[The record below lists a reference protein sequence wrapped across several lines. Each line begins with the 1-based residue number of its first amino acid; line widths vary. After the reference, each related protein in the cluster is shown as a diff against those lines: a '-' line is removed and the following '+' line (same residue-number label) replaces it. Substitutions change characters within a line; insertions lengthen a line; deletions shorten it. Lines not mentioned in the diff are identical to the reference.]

1 MAKKRKHSLPAKDI
15 REILRLGLECGFS
28 NREIAKSSSV
38 SHVSAG
44 FYLKQAIE
52 SGRAYEDFRKMNDQE
67 LIACFRDHHGSD
79 KSGLKP
85 EPDWNWVHQELSR
98 KGVTLQLLWEEY
110 KDEHPDGYQ
119 TTQFYERYRRW
130 KSKLHTWM
138 RQDHKAGEKLFVDY
152 AGQTVEIKDP
162 QTGKFRKAQVF
173 VAVLGL
179 SNYTYAEATWDQS
192 SSSWIGSHIRAFE
205 YFQGVPKVIIP
216 DNLKAAVIK
225 ANRYESQ
232 INPTYLNLAIHYS
245 TAIMPARVRKPKD
258 KAKAEVG
265 VQIVERWILAALR
278 NHTFFSLRE
287 LNNEIRRLLIKLNEK
302 PFKKLDGTRQ
312 MQFDMLEKPVLAPLP
327 VDRFEICEWKNAKV
341 NLDYH
346 IELNRHYYSV
356 PYKLVHQVLNV
367 RFTDTTV
374 EIFHQNE
381 RIASH
386 RRSLVP
392 HHHTTVREH
401 MPKAHQEHLEWTPS
415 RMQEWAS
422 NIGDSTVGVINEILK
437 SRNFPEQ
444 SYRSCLGVLR
454 LSKKYGNQRL
464 ETACKRA
471 LSYDMPRYS
480 NIRNILEKGLDL
492 ILEDQ
497 HQKESQP
504 PQDHPNLRGGNYY
517 QSTLLN

>member
-1 MAKKRKHSLPAKDI
+1 M
-15 REILRLGLECGFS
+15 
-28 NREIAKSSSV
+28 
-38 SHVSAG
+38 
-44 FYLKQAIE
+44 
-52 SGRAYEDFRKMNDQE
+52 
-67 LIACFRDHHGSD
+67 
-79 KSGLKP
+79 
-85 EPDWNWVHQELSR
+85 
-98 KGVTLQLLWEEY
+98 QLLWEEY
-110 KDEHPDGYQ
+110 KEEHPDGYQ
-119 TTQFYERYRRW
+119 TTQFYERYKKW
-130 KSKLHTWM
+130 KSRLHTWM

-152 AGQTVEIKDP
+152 AGHTVEIKNP
-162 QTGKFRKAQVF
+162 KTGDFRKAQIF

-192 SSSWIGSHIRAFE
+192 ISSWIGSHIRAFE
-205 YFQGVPKVIIP
+205 HFQGVPKVIIP
-216 DNLKAAVIK
+216 DNLKAAVVK

-232 INPTYLNLAIHYS
+232 INQTYLNLAVHYS

-287 LNNEIRRLLIKLNEK
+287 LNREIRRLLIKLNEK
-302 PFKKLDGTRQ
+302 PFKKLEGTRQ
-312 MQFDMLEKPVLAPLP
+312 IQFDMLERSFLTPLP
-327 VDRFEICEWKNAKV
+327 VERFEMCEWKKAKV

-346 IELNRHYYSV
+346 IEINRHYYSV
-356 PYKLVHQVLNV
+356 PYKLVHQEVSV
-367 RFTDTTV
+367 RFTETTV
-374 EIFHQNE
+374 EIFHYNE
-381 RIASH
+381 RVASH
-386 RRSLVP
+386 LRSQVP
-392 HHHTTVREH
+392 NHHSTVREH

-415 RMQEWAS
+415 RMLDWAS
-422 NIGDSTVGVINEILK
+422 KIGDSTVGVINEISQ

-454 LSKKYGNQRL
+454 LGKKYGNQRL

-497 HQKESQP
+497 NQQESQP